1 MKGDRNAMDHQNKKN
16 TAVVTVI
23 GRDHTG
29 IIAAVSAVLT
39 EQNANIQDIAQTV
52 LTDVFNMVMLVDVS
66 KADFGVLADAL
77 RALQERIG
85 VQILIQRSEI
95 FDAMHHI

>member
-1 MKGDRNAMDHQNKKN
+1 MRAII
-16 TAVVTVI
+16 TVVGKDQV
-23 GRDHTG
+23 G
-29 IIAAVSAVLT
+29 IIASVCGEISQRNVNVLDISQT
-39 EQNANIQDIAQTV
+39 ILQDYFT
-52 LTDVFNMVMLVDVS
+52 MVMLVDVS
-66 KADFGVLADAL
+66 KADFGALADAL